1 MTKRALIT
9 GITGQDGAYLAQ
21 LLHGKGY
28 ELFGLVARRGTESL
42 WRLRELGV
50 EQAVSLIQ
58 GDLTDLSSLF
68 RAKQRGKVGQVAL
81 DQRYR
86 LFDAELAKPP
96 QGFGAPPRHQAEQ
109 L

>member
-68 RAKQRGKVGQVAL
+68 RAIETARS
-81 DQRYR
+81 R
-86 LFDAELAKPP
+86 LRSTTWARRASSARPGRSPP
-96 QGFGAPPRHQAEQ
+96 
-109 L
+109 